1 MKALLAYTCGVTVVK
16 GPPMARLAFVPILLA
31 LNIGCTQQKGGP
43 MPTHYE
49 DALSQLDKAA
59 TSKSA
64 AKQPDAV
71 SQALLPP
78 LVVEM
83 PKAEGK
89 PADARFDL
97 AVNNAP
103 AAEVFMAIASGTPYS
118 MIVHPSINEKLS
130 VKLKDVTVLEALDTL
145 RDMYGYEYKVA
156 GNRILIQSLA
166 LQTRVFLVNYLNNTR
181 KGKSE
186 VRVASSSPSD
196 SAGATQA
203 GAVSAISS
211 PQVPTVQSLSASK
224 VETNSDVNFWSD
236 LGNALRA
243 IVGTGEGRN
252 MIMNAESGVVV
263 VRAMPSELREVAE
276 FLRTMQGVVSRQVL
290 LEAKIIDVQLSDSFS
305 TGINWAAFHAGS
317 NSRFAGGIQ
326 QPATSL
332 STQGSMSTFTALGP
346 DGQAVPNSLF
356 TSTPGSPGSV
366 VTGGGVPGTLL
377 GLAFQTSN
385 FAALLNF
392 LQTQGELQVLSSPRI
407 AAINNQKAVLKVGTD
422 QFFVTNVTTNQTTT
436 VGGAIQN
443 SPSIT
448 TQPFFSG
455 VALDITPQIDE
466 NNQII
471 LHIHPSVSNVVNQN
485 TSINLGQAGIFTL
498 PLAASTISETD
509 TVVRVT
515 NGNIVAIG
523 GLMKQQD
530 ERNRGG
536 VPGLM
541 DIPIIGALFKNT
553 SRSGLKSELVILI
566 KPTVIEN
573 DESWK
578 PSVQEAANRVRDW
591 RHDEFG
597 RYWKEEVE
605 QKGSDNRNG
614 QPSAT
619 KP

>member
-1 MKALLAYTCGVTVVK
+1 MH
-16 GPPMARLAFVPILLA
+16 RLALVPMLLA
-31 LNIGCTQQKGGP
+31 LSIGCTQQKGGP

-49 DALSQLDKAA
+49 NALSQLDKAA
-59 TSKSA
+59 TTKSTG
-64 AKQPDAV
+64 KQPDAV

-83 PKAEGK
+83 PRAEGK

-103 AAEVFMAIASGTPYS
+103 AAEVFMAIASGSPYS

-145 RDMYGYEYKVA
+145 RDMYGYEYKVT

-186 VRVASSSPSD
+186 LRVASSSPSD
-196 SAGATQA
+196 SSGATQA
-203 GAVSAISS
+203 GAISAVGS
-211 PQVPTVQSLSASK
+211 PQMPTVQSLSASK
-224 VETNSDVNFWSD
+224 VETNSDVNFWTD

-243 IVGTGEGRN
+243 IVGSGEGRN
-252 MIMNAESGVVV
+252 MIMNPESGVVV

-290 LEAKIIDVQLSDSFS
+290 LEAKIIDVQLNDSFA

-366 VTGGGVPGTLL
+366 ITGGGVPGTLL

-385 FAALLNF
+385 FAALINF

-407 AAINNQKAVLKVGTD
+407 AAINNQKALLKVGTD

-436 VGGAIQN
+436 VSGQIQN
-443 SPSIT
+443 SPTIT

-471 LHIHPSVSNVVNQN
+471 LHIHPAVSNVVNQN

-498 PLAASTISETD
+498 PLAASTVSETD

-530 ERNRGG
+530 QRNRGG

-541 DIPIIGALFKNT
+541 DIPIIGSLFKST

-578 PSVQEAANRVRDW
+578 PSVQEAANRIRDL

-597 RYWKEEVE
+597 RYWKEEVVRE
-605 QKGSDNRNG
+605 GSESSGG
-614 QPSAT
+614 QPNAA

>member
-1 MKALLAYTCGVTVVK
+1 
-16 GPPMARLAFVPILLA
+16 
-31 LNIGCTQQKGGP
+31 
-43 MPTHYE
+43 
-49 DALSQLDKAA
+49 
-59 TSKSA
+59 
-64 AKQPDAV
+64 
-71 SQALLPP
+71 
-78 LVVEM
+78 
-83 PKAEGK
+83 
-89 PADARFDL
+89 
-97 AVNNAP
+97 
-103 AAEVFMAIASGTPYS
+103 
-118 MIVHPSINEKLS
+118 
-130 VKLKDVTVLEALDTL
+130 
-145 RDMYGYEYKVA
+145 
-156 GNRILIQSLA
+156 
-166 LQTRVFLVNYLNNTR
+166 
-181 KGKSE
+181 

-211 PQVPTVQSLSASK
+211 PQAPTLQSLSASK

-290 LEAKIIDVQLSDSFS
+290 LEAKIIDVQLNDSFS

-498 PLAASTISETD
+498 PLAASTVSETD

-541 DIPIIGALFKNT
+541 DIPIIGTLFKNT

-605 QKGSDNRNG
+605 QKRSDNGNG
-614 QPSAT
+614 QPSTT

>member
-1 MKALLAYTCGVTVVK
+1 MRTTTAMIPLLV
-16 GPPMARLAFVPILLA
+16 LA
-31 LNIGCTQQKGGP
+31 LTTGCTQQKGGP

-49 DALSQLDKAA
+49 DALSQLNGAA
-59 TSKSA
+59 ASKPG

-83 PKAEGK
+83 PRAEPK
-89 PADARFDL
+89 PTEARFDL

-103 AAEVFMAIASGTPYS
+103 ASEVFMSIASGSPYS
-118 MIVHPSINEKLS
+118 MIVHPSINEKIS
-130 VKLKDVTVLEALDTL
+130 IKLNNATLFEALDTL
-145 RDMYGYEYKVA
+145 RDMYGYEYKVT
-156 GNRILIQSLA
+156 GNRIFIQPLTM
-166 LQTRVFLVNYLNNTR
+166 QTRVFLVNYLNNMR

-186 VRVASSSPSD
+186 LRVASSSPSD
-196 SAGATQA
+196 SPASTQA
-203 GAVSAISS
+203 GATSAIGTQA
-211 PQVPTVQSLSASK
+211 PIVQALASAK
-224 VETNSDVNFWSD
+224 VETTSDVNFWSD
-236 LGNALRA
+236 LTNAVRA
-243 IVGTGEGRN
+243 IIGNGEGRN
-252 MIMNAESGVVV
+252 MIINAESGVVV

-290 LEAKIIDVQLSDSFS
+290 LEAKIIDVQLSDSFA

-317 NSRFAGGIQ
+317 NARFGGGIQ
-326 QPATSL
+326 QPATNL
-332 STQGSMSTFTALGP
+332 TTQGAMSTLTTLGP
-346 DGQAVPNSLF
+346 DGQPAVNSIF
-356 TSTPGSPGSV
+356 TATPGVPGSM
-366 VTGGGVPGTLL
+366 VTGGGVPGTII

-385 FAALLNF
+385 FAALLDF

-436 VGGAIQN
+436 VGGFIQN
-443 SPSIT
+443 SPTIT

-485 TSINLGQAGIFTL
+485 TSLNLGSAGIFTL
-498 PLAASTISETD
+498 PLAASTVSETD
-509 TVVRVT
+509 TVVRVA
-515 NGNIVAIG
+515 NSNIVAIG

-530 ERNRGG
+530 QRNRSG

-541 DIPIIGALFKNT
+541 DIPIIGTLFKNT

-566 KPTVIEN
+566 KPTVIESE
-573 DESWK
+573 ESWK
-578 PSVQEAANRVRDW
+578 PSVQEAANRIRDW

-597 RYWKEEVE
+597 RYWKEEVV
-605 QKGSDNRNG
+605 QQGKDSVGG
-614 QPSAT
+614 QPNTGGAVNPAAGPAT
-619 KP
+619 R

>member
-1 MKALLAYTCGVTVVK
+1 MRH
-16 GPPMARLAFVPILLA
+16 RLALVPLLLA
-31 LNIGCTQQKGGP
+31 LSAGCTQKGGP

-49 DALSQLDKAA
+49 DALAQLDNAA
-59 TSKSA
+59 ASKPTT
-64 AKQPDAV
+64 KQPDAV
-71 SQALLPP
+71 SEALLPP

-83 PKAEGK
+83 PRAEGK
-89 PADARFDL
+89 PTESRFDL

-103 AAEVFMAIASGTPYS
+103 AAEVFMAITSGSPYS

-130 VKLKDVTVLEALDTL
+130 VKLKEVTVFEALDTL
-145 RDMYGYEYKVA
+145 RDMYGYEYKVT
-156 GNRILIQSLA
+156 GNRIFIQPLS

-186 VRVASSSPSD
+186 LRVASSSPSD
-196 SAGATQA
+196 SAASTQPGVGSTFTGTQA
-203 GAVSAISS
+203 PV
-211 PQVPTVQSLSASK
+211 VQALASSK
-224 VETNSDVNFWSD
+224 VETNSDVNFWTD

-252 MIMNAESGVVV
+252 MVMNAESGVVV

-290 LEAKIIDVQLSDSFS
+290 LEAKIIDVQLNDSFA
-305 TGINWAAFHAGS
+305 TGINWAAFHAGD
-317 NSRFAGGIQ
+317 NARFAGGIQ
-326 QPATSL
+326 QPATTL
-332 STQGSMSTFTALGP
+332 STQGAMSTLTALGP
-346 DGQAVPNSLF
+346 DGQPAINSIF

-366 VTGGGVPGTLL
+366 LTGGGVPGTII

-385 FAALLNF
+385 FAALINF

-436 VGGAIQN
+436 VGGFTQN
-443 SPSIT
+443 SPTIT

-471 LHIHPSVSNVVNQN
+471 LHVHPAVSNVVNQN
-485 TSINLGQAGIFTL
+485 TSLNLGQAGIFTL
-498 PLAASTISETD
+498 PLAASTVSETD

-530 ERNRGG
+530 QRNRSGI
-536 VPGLM
+536 PGLM
-541 DIPIIGALFKNT
+541 DIPIIGTLFKNT

-578 PSVQEAANRVRDW
+578 PSVQEAANRIRDW

-597 RYWKEEVE
+597 RYWKEEVS
-605 QKGSDNRNG
+605 QTRSG
-614 QPSAT
+614 QPAG
-619 KP
+619 KQ

>member
-1 MKALLAYTCGVTVVK
+1 MNAPVLPVCKVTIV
-16 GPPMARLAFVPILLA
+16 GERMARRLVLVPLLLA
-31 LNIGCTQQKGGP
+31 LTIGCTQQKGGP

-59 TSKSA
+59 ASKSN

-83 PKAEGK
+83 PRVEGK
-89 PADARFDL
+89 PAESRFDL

-103 AAEVFMAIASGTPYS
+103 AAEVFMAIASGSPYS
-118 MIVHPSINEKLS
+118 MIVHPGINEKLS
-130 VKLKDVTVLEALDTL
+130 VKLKDVTVFEALDTL
-145 RDMYGYEYKVA
+145 RDMYGYEYKVT

-186 VRVASSSPSD
+186 LRVASSSPSD
-196 SAGATQA
+196 SSGGTQA
-203 GAVSAISS
+203 GAISAISG
-211 PQVPTVQSLSASK
+211 PQAPTIQSLAGSK
-224 VETNSDVNFWSD
+224 VETTSEVNFWTD

-252 MIMNAESGVVV
+252 MVMNAESGVVV
-263 VRAMPSELREVAE
+263 VRAMPSELREVGE

-290 LEAKIIDVQLSDSFS
+290 LEAKIIDVQLNDSFA

-326 QPATSL
+326 QPGSNLT
-332 STQGSMSTFTALGP
+332 TQGSMSQFTAIGP

-356 TSTPGSPGSV
+356 TANPASPGSLIA
-366 VTGGGVPGTLL
+366 GGGVPGTIF

-466 NNQII
+466 NNQLI

-530 ERNRGG
+530 QRNRGG

-541 DIPIIGALFKNT
+541 DIPIIGTLFKNT
-553 SRSGLKSELVILI
+553 SRNGLKSELVILV

-573 DESWK
+573 QEDWK
-578 PSVQEAANRVRDW
+578 PSVQEAANRVRDL

-597 RYWKEEVE
+597 RDWKEEVVQE
-605 QKGSDNRNG
+605 GNENSKG
-614 QPSAT
+614 QPNAA

>member
-1 MKALLAYTCGVTVVK
+1 
-16 GPPMARLAFVPILLA
+16 
-31 LNIGCTQQKGGP
+31 
-43 MPTHYE
+43 
-49 DALSQLDKAA
+49 
-59 TSKSA
+59 
-64 AKQPDAV
+64 
-71 SQALLPP
+71 
-78 LVVEM
+78 
-83 PKAEGK
+83 
-89 PADARFDL
+89 
-97 AVNNAP
+97 
-103 AAEVFMAIASGTPYS
+103 
-118 MIVHPSINEKLS
+118 
-130 VKLKDVTVLEALDTL
+130 
-145 RDMYGYEYKVA
+145 
-156 GNRILIQSLA
+156 
-166 LQTRVFLVNYLNNTR
+166 
-181 KGKSE
+181 
-186 VRVASSSPSD
+186 
-196 SAGATQA
+196 
-203 GAVSAISS
+203 
-211 PQVPTVQSLSASK
+211 
-224 VETNSDVNFWSD
+224 
-236 LGNALRA
+236 
-243 IVGTGEGRN
+243 
-252 MIMNAESGVVV
+252 
-263 VRAMPSELREVAE
+263 
-276 FLRTMQGVVSRQVL
+276 
-290 LEAKIIDVQLSDSFS
+290 
-305 TGINWAAFHAGS
+305 
-317 NSRFAGGIQ
+317 
-326 QPATSL
+326 
-332 STQGSMSTFTALGP
+332 
-346 DGQAVPNSLF
+346 VPNSLF
-356 TSTPGSPGSV
+356 TANPAAPGSLIA
-366 VTGGGVPGTLL
+366 GGGVPGTIF

-530 ERNRGG
+530 QRNRGG

-541 DIPIIGALFKNT
+541 DIPIIGTLFKNT
-553 SRSGLKSELVILI
+553 SRNGLKSELVILV

-573 DESWK
+573 QEDWK
-578 PSVQEAANRVRDW
+578 PSVQEAANRVRDM

-597 RYWKEEVE
+597 RYWKEEVVQE
-605 QKGSDNRNG
+605 GNENSKG
-614 QPSAT
+614 QPNAA

>member
-1 MKALLAYTCGVTVVK
+1 MKAPLGSPCGVTVVA
-16 GPPMARLAFVPILLA
+16 GRMMRRLALVPLLLA
-31 LNIGCTQQKGGP
+31 LSIGCTQQKGGP

-59 TSKSA
+59 TSKST

-83 PKAEGK
+83 PRAEGK

-130 VKLKDVTVLEALDTL
+130 VKLKDVTVVEALDTL
-145 RDMYGYEYKVA
+145 RDMYGYEYKIT

-196 SAGATQA
+196 SAGANQA
-203 GAVSAISS
+203 GAVSAVSN
-211 PQVPTVQSLSASK
+211 PQTPAVQSLSASK
-224 VETNSDVNFWSD
+224 VETNSDVNFWGD

-252 MIMNAESGVVV
+252 MIMNPESGVVV

-290 LEAKIIDVQLSDSFS
+290 LEAKIIDVQLNDSFS

-326 QPATSL
+326 SPATSL

-436 VGGAIQN
+436 TGGAIQN

-471 LHIHPSVSNVVNQN
+471 LHVHPSVSNVVNQN

-605 QKGSDNRNG
+605 HKGNESGSG
-614 QPSAT
+614 QPSPA